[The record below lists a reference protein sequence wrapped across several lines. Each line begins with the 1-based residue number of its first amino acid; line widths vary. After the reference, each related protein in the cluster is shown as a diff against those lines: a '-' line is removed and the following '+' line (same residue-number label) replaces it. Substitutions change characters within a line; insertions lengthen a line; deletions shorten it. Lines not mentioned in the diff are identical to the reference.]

1 MACVI
6 QPLPVRLSAAPC
18 ASQGSS
24 QPSSQAATPLY
35 LSPHRRCCVVF
46 VPSSAH
52 GPSLLPPL
60 SLSLGG
66 APCCAP
72 SISAPF
78 SSSGVFNITTWQAD
92 HLSPPPPS
100 LFAAPLSGTH
110 RQLSVVYNMPL
121 CPSNHRS
128 SKQDDPSVSLLFSTL
143 ILRTATAPSQKDGR
157 LSGARFFCT
166 QPLPLCAAVSSPSS
180 SHLSRCVSA
189 PPRKQLGMA

>member
-92 HLSPPPPS
+92 HLSPPPPPCLLPPS
-100 LFAAPLSGTH
+100 LAHTASSQLCTTCLSALPTIVPASKMIPLSHYSSQPSSYALPPPQAKKTADSAAPVFFVPSPF
-110 RQLSVVYNMPL
+110 LSVQQSHPH
-121 CPSNHRS
+121 P
-128 SKQDDPSVSLLFSTL
+128 
-143 ILRTATAPSQKDGR
+143 APISR
-157 LSGARFFCT
+157 
-166 QPLPLCAAVSSPSS
+166 AV
-180 SHLSRCVSA
+180 
-189 PPRKQLGMA
+189 